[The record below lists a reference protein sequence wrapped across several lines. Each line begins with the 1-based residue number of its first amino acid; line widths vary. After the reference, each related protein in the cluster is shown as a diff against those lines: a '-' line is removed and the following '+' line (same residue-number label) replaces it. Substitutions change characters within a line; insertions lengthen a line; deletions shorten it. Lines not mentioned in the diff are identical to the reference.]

1 MAARHFKYKYSP
13 EIPPKTVLEKMLK
26 GNIYDNNIDLNNERN
41 RIYFNR
47 RRELKSLMKA
57 INSHIDNNSQ
67 SLFLALY
74 YMDIIFTNEDLEEV
88 FFSHFYVWKAFG
100 SYNDIQM
107 NNYVLLS
114 LACLILASKFNEND
128 PHVPTMSSYIRLLF
142 EYSKKK
148 YIFNLDSLYM
158 AEVVVAKLLKYKLNY
173 YTVYHYLI
181 FFFTHGIIL
190 KETIERAKM
199 YKLTERKILEKI
211 YIQAREILDGMI
223 DNEQYF
229 NLYFGKDNYIIVIE
243 IFLWSIEHVLN
254 IKIKDNEN
262 IFKLVFNLNIEE
274 NKHKKLYEIVDEIYK
289 YKKKNNYGNKSSR
302 IPFNNSSVKSS
313 NYSKESEIS
322 TIPSSIN
329 PQNLDINFKYIEP
342 KSSVPNSTTSYK
354 LKNTYYEN
362 EPKAI
367 IKTEKDKDFDYYNR
381 LIENEL
387 EKMKYNYA
395 YKISYPLHN
404 SNNLNQPIP
413 RKDNIV
419 VPHSNIKYGPNN
431 RIYLTNN
438 KTNYHHLNSAE
449 KNIPKKIN
457 LINDIEKEPT
467 DTDNNTNY
475 KYNNIN
481 YINNNIDIDKIRKKA
496 FSCSKKIYDYN
507 VQNNY
512 RPSANISTNIINK
525 LKFEDNNNINNIKLS
540 DKQLNNYF
548 YNFTPINNNHYKDNN
563 INIIKNENQ
572 NVYQN
577 YQQTNKNNNNIFKSF
592 NGNYIVGQDQS
603 NFNNDK
609 NLITKISPNLELE
622 PKDNNR
628 RRLTNN
634 KYYINSGMKVSM
646 NKNYNKP
653 NTIIINNNIHINN
666 FIDKN
671 NLNINQKD
679 MVGPNT
685 NKNLFLYNHQNEKK
699 TNELLT
705 VQKIKNKFKNV
716 RNKQKYES
724 NINNSRNMNNKSS
737 ISLTNKLDENKTEN
751 YFQNI

>member
-26 GNIYDNNIDLNNERN
+26 GNIYDNNIDINNERN

-223 DNEQYF
+223 DNEKYF

-274 NKHKKLYEIVDEIYK
+274 NKHKKLYGIVDEIYK
-289 YKKKNNYGNKSSR
+289 YKKK
-302 IPFNNSSVKSS
+302 
-313 NYSKESEIS
+313 
-322 TIPSSIN
+322 
-329 PQNLDINFKYIEP
+329 
-342 KSSVPNSTTSYK
+342 
-354 LKNTYYEN
+354 
-362 EPKAI
+362 I
-367 IKTEKDKDFDYYNR
+367 IMVIKVQEFH
-381 LIENEL
+381 LIIL
-387 EKMKYNYA
+387 
-395 YKISYPLHN
+395 
-404 SNNLNQPIP
+404 
-413 RKDNIV
+413 V
-419 VPHSNIKYGPNN
+419 
-431 RIYLTNN
+431 
-438 KTNYHHLNSAE
+438 
-449 KNIPKKIN
+449 
-457 LINDIEKEPT
+457 
-467 DTDNNTNY
+467 
-475 KYNNIN
+475 
-481 YINNNIDIDKIRKKA
+481 
-496 FSCSKKIYDYN
+496 
-507 VQNNY
+507 
-512 RPSANISTNIINK
+512 
-525 LKFEDNNNINNIKLS
+525 
-540 DKQLNNYF
+540 
-548 YNFTPINNNHYKDNN
+548 
-563 INIIKNENQ
+563 
-572 NVYQN
+572 
-577 YQQTNKNNNNIFKSF
+577 
-592 NGNYIVGQDQS
+592 
-603 NFNNDK
+603 
-609 NLITKISPNLELE
+609 
-622 PKDNNR
+622 
-628 RRLTNN
+628 
-634 KYYINSGMKVSM
+634 
-646 NKNYNKP
+646 
-653 NTIIINNNIHINN
+653 
-666 FIDKN
+666 
-671 NLNINQKD
+671 
-679 MVGPNT
+679 
-685 NKNLFLYNHQNEKK
+685 
-699 TNELLT
+699 
-705 VQKIKNKFKNV
+705 
-716 RNKQKYES
+716 
-724 NINNSRNMNNKSS
+724 
-737 ISLTNKLDENKTEN
+737 
-751 YFQNI
+751 